1 MSGSWNVKA
10 YGLHGDYFKIE
21 PREAKDVLLL
31 RGKAGTGLRSLGL
44 RPAPHHPQRT
54 LRGKEKICV
63 FLSTVHTEGL
73 DPCLKTC
80 TGLGKRNWGT
90 CISS

>member
-21 PREAKDVLLL
+21 SREAKDVLLL

-44 RPAPHHPQRT
+44 RSAPHHPQRT

-80 TGLGKRNWGT
+80 MGLGKRN
-90 CISS
+90 